1 MASAK
6 AQETRRR
13 ILEATT
19 AIILQQGFTQLT
31 LDEVAK
37 QANVSKG
44 GLLYHFASK
53 EALLMGVIEAQ
64 EARQFEL
71 YEQHQLTMGPM
82 EAFVTLQIQQQE
94 EFHLDMD
101 ALLYLLSLLKDHA
114 TFVEERKRQVEHF
127 FRQLTEQMDPVEV
140 LSIRFTLDGLKLS
153 EHFQFGAPSPTIR
166 QQLIQQLIER
176 ARQLDKQIEE

>member
-19 AIILQQGFTQLT
+19 TIILQQGFTQLT
-31 LDEVAK
+31 LEEVAK

-53 EALLMGVIEAQ
+53 EALLMGVIVAQ

-71 YEQHQLTMGPM
+71 YEQLQLTMGPM

-101 ALLYLLSLLKDHA
+101 ALLYLLSLLKDHT
-114 TFVEERKRQVEHF
+114 TFVEERKRQAEQF

-153 EHFQFGAPSPTIR
+153 EHFQFGAPSQDVR
-166 QQLIQQLIER
+166 QRLIQQLMER
-176 ARQLDKQIEE
+176 ARRLDKQIEE